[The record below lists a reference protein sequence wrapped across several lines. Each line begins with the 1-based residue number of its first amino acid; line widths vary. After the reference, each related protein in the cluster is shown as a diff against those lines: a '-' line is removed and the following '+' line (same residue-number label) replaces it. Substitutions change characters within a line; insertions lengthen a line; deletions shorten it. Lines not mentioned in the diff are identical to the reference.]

1 VSLKFVEVFIL
12 LIAGCLFVVWQM
24 RDLRIARE
32 KTRLAREAQERDRGL
47 SPDSPEDVHAR

>member
-24 RDLRIARE
+24 RDLRKARE
-32 KTRLAREAQERDRGL
+32 ETRLAREAQKRDL
-47 SPDSPEDVHAR
+47 DAEKAKDSHAP